1 MTTRRLAPVLAVI
14 AAASVAPL
22 SLPAASTA
30 SASKVCGA
38 VRHFSGS
45 GGRSLGNLTLA
56 RDSVLSWRND
66 GLAFQ
71 VITRDGVP
79 VNSGS
84 HSGTAELGKGTLV
97 RVQITAMGNWAMT
110 ITPRC
115 TPPTSAG
122 SYAGV
127 GGKVFPS
134 VIHVPRASVLTWTSA
149 GGTFMIVANDLI
161 PVNSKARHGTAQL
174 PAGSYSRFIVNATG
188 PWKITIKGRSTTS

>member
-1 MTTRRLAPVLAVI
+1 MSTRRLAPVLAVV
-14 AAASVAPL
+14 AAACSALLTLPAPSVAH
-22 SLPAASTA
+22 ST
-30 SASKVCGA
+30 SASKVCGL

-45 GGRSLGNLTLA
+45 GGRSLGNLTLL
-56 RDSVLSWRND
+56 RDSVLSWTND

-84 HSGTAELGKGTLV
+84 HGGTAELGKGTLPHV
-97 RVQITAMGNWAMT
+97 TITAMGNWRMT

-115 TPPTSAG
+115 TPATSAG
-122 SYAGV
+122 SYTGV
-127 GGKVFPS
+127 GGKVFS
-134 VIHVPRASVLTWTSA
+134 TVVHVPRASVLTWTSA

-161 PVNSKARHGTAQL
+161 PVNSKARHGTAPL

-188 PWKITIKGRSTTS
+188 PWKISIKAS